1 MTSQNPTP
9 TAATVELA
17 ALRRIVAALE
27 RLDESAQ
34 DRVVGWLCGR
44 YRRPASVASWPDPVA
59 TEARLAFLDA
69 QQRGPAASEES

>member
-1 MTSQNPTP
+1 MTSPNPT
-9 TAATVELA
+9 AVTVELA

-34 DRVVGWLCGR
+34 DRVVGYLCDR
-44 YRRPASVASWPDPVA
+44 YRRPPSVASWPDPVT

-69 QQRGPAASEES
+69 QRRGLA